1 MSKPLRD
8 VWAETLVELGA
19 TNPDILVMDADL
31 GTSTKADKFA
41 AAYPDRFLQMGIAE
55 QGMVG
60 TAAGLSFCGYVPWL
74 SSFGIFFTN
83 RALDQVRM
91 ALAQTH
97 ANVKIG
103 AAYTGLLAG
112 LAGKT
117 HVDISDLA
125 VMRAMPGMTVLAPVD
140 AAETAAMTRWATA
153 TPGPVYLRLSRE
165 AGPDVFGPDYVFEPG
180 RVIRLREGRDV
191 LLISTGM
198 QTSRTLAAAELLAA
212 DGCSALGA
220 PRALDQALRR
230 GGHRRDRRRRRHR
243 GHGGGAHGDRWA
255 RRARGRDP
263 GHASAAAHGPD
274 RHRGHVG
281 RIGAQRVAARAA
293 RAHAGAHRGASAP
306 GVEDG
311 VMPRSRASRVTDY
324 TLCWQRRAGLEHQL
338 RDSPVPPRPGTR
350 SDATGCRARD
360 GEVEQAQH

>member
-1 MSKPLRD
+1 MSKPQRD

-125 VMRAMPGMTVLAPVD
+125 VVRAMPGMTVLAPVD

-165 AGPDVFGPDYVFEPG
+165 AGPDVFGPDHVFEPR
-180 RVIRLREGRDV
+180 RVVRLREGGDA
-191 LLISTGM
+191 LLISTGQ
-198 QTSRTLAAAELLAA
+198 QTARTLAAAELLAA
-212 DGCSALGA
+212 DGL
-220 PRALDQALRR
+220 
-230 GGHRRDRRRRRHR
+230 
-243 GHGGGAHGDRWA
+243 
-255 RRARGRDP
+255 
-263 GHASAAAHGPD
+263 SAAVL
-274 RHRGHVG
+274 HVPSIKPCDEEAIAAIAADATVVVTVEEHTVIG
-281 RIGAQRVAARAA
+281 GLGGLVAEILATHQPRPMVRIGIEDTW
-293 RAHAGAHRGASAP
+293 GESAP
-306 GVEDG
+306 NAWLLERHGLTPEAIAD
-311 VMPRSRASRVTDY
+311 RV
-324 TLCWQRRAGLEHQL
+324 RRIWAD
-338 RDSPVPPRPGTR
+338 R
-350 SDATGCRARD
+350 
-360 GEVEQAQH
+360 

>member
-1 MSKPLRD
+1 MSKPQRD

-140 AAETAAMTRWATA
+140 AAETAAMTRWATT

-165 AGPDVFGPDYVFEPG
+165 AGPDVFGPDYAFEPG
-180 RVIRLREGRDV
+180 RVVPLREGRDV

-198 QTSRTLAAAELLAA
+198 QTARTLAAAELLAA
-212 DGCSALGA
+212 DGFSAAVLHVPSIKPCDEVAIAAIAADAVTVVTVEEHTVIGGLGGLVAEILATHA
-220 PRALDQALRR
+220 PR
-230 GGHRRDRRRRRHR
+230 
-243 GHGGGAHGDRWA
+243 
-255 RRARGRDP
+255 P
-263 GHASAAAHGPD
+263 M
-274 RHRGHVG
+274 V
-281 RIGAQRVAARAA
+281 RIGIEDTW
-293 RAHAGAHRGASAP
+293 GESAP
-306 GVEDG
+306 NAWLLERHGLTPEAIAD
-311 VMPRSRASRVTDY
+311 RV
-324 TLCWQRRAGLEHQL
+324 RRIMAD
-338 RDSPVPPRPGTR
+338 R
-350 SDATGCRARD
+350 
-360 GEVEQAQH
+360 

>member
-1 MSKPLRD
+1 

-31 GTSTKADKFA
+31 ATSTKADKFA

-140 AAETAAMTRWATA
+140 AAETAAMTRWATVA
-153 TPGPVYLRLSRE
+153 PGPVYLRLSRE
-165 AGPDVFGPDYVFEPG
+165 AGPDVFGPDDVFEPR
-180 RVIRLREGRDV
+180 RVVLLREGKDV
-191 LLISTGM
+191 LLVSTGQ
-198 QTSRTLAAAELLAA
+198 QTARTLAAAELLAG
-212 DGCSALGA
+212 DGF
-220 PRALDQALRR
+220 
-230 GGHRRDRRRRRHR
+230 
-243 GHGGGAHGDRWA
+243 
-255 RRARGRDP
+255 
-263 GHASAAAHGPD
+263 SAAVL
-274 RHRGHVG
+274 HVPSIKPCDEEAIAAIAADAPIVVTVEEHTVIG
-281 RIGAQRVAARAA
+281 GLGGLVAEILATHQPRPMIRIGIEDTW
-293 RAHAGAHRGASAP
+293 GESAP
-306 GVEDG
+306 NAWLLERHALTPEAVAD
-311 VMPRSRASRVTDY
+311 RV
-324 TLCWQRRAGLEHQL
+324 RRIW
-338 RDSPVPPRPGTR
+338 
-350 SDATGCRARD
+350 SDR
-360 GEVEQAQH
+360 

>member
-1 MSKPLRD
+1 VSKPLRD
-8 VWAETLVELGA
+8 VWGETLVALAA

-31 GTSTKADKFA
+31 ATSTKADKFA
-41 AAYPDRFLQMGIAE
+41 IAYPDRFLQMGIAE

-117 HVDISDLA
+117 HVDVSDLA

-165 AGPDVFGPDYVFEPG
+165 AGPDVFGADYEFEAR

-191 LLISTGM
+191 LLVSTGM
-198 QTSRTLAAAELLAA
+198 QTARTLAAADLLAA
-212 DGCSALGA
+212 EGI
-220 PRALDQALRR
+220 
-230 GGHRRDRRRRRHR
+230 
-243 GHGGGAHGDRWA
+243 
-255 RRARGRDP
+255 
-263 GHASAAAHGPD
+263 AAAVL
-274 RHRGHVG
+274 HVPTIKPCDEDAIAAIAAEAPVVVTVEEHTVIG
-281 RIGAQRVAARAA
+281 GLGGLVAEILATHQPRPLVRIGIEDTW
-293 RAHAGAHRGASAP
+293 GESAP
-306 GVEDG
+306 NAWLLERHGLTPEAVAD
-311 VMPRSRASRVTDY
+311 RVRRISTD
-324 TLCWQRRAGLEHQL
+324 R
-338 RDSPVPPRPGTR
+338 
-350 SDATGCRARD
+350 
-360 GEVEQAQH
+360 